1 MATRT
6 ALRTRLQNR
15 LGLGVVSAVEQ
26 DRLDEA
32 LNAGIG
38 RAISDG
44 VPGLAHDVLTGT
56 PFGELALTSVAVT
69 AASSDVVLVG
79 ANPTTTHVMP
89 LDILVVDVGGSESMF
104 LFRDVKDAN
113 EVNIGVVATAS
124 LSGGSDSKIIRRS
137 LPLPSAGQ
145 VISVYRHSTKGGN
158 TRQLVYEPVSALR
171 QPFKTGTPAFFEQRY
186 SRVTDTSFVSLW
198 PAPTDTNQYTVVQT
212 RFGSTFDLTDATD
225 ELQFPEEAID
235 AILERARWAYLVWI
249 GNVGQVDATLSNQA
263 VRDVSD
269 VLKNTSNKSQVF
281 VKE

>member
-69 AASSDVVLVG
+69 ADSSDVVLVG

-89 LDILVVDVGGSESMF
+89 HDILVVDVGGTETKF
-104 LFRDVKDAN
+104 LIRDVKDAN

-137 LPLPSAGQ
+137 LPLPTAGQ

-158 TRQLVYEPVSALR
+158 TRQLVYEPISALR

-186 SRVTDTSFVSLW
+186 SRVTNTSFISLW
-198 PAPTDTNQYTVVQT
+198 PAPDDTNQYTVVQT
-212 RFGSTFDLTDATD
+212 RFGSTLSTDGA

>member
-56 PFGELALTSVAVT
+56 PFGELALTSAAVT
-69 AASSDVVLVG
+69 AGSSDVTLGG
-79 ANPTTTHVMP
+79 ADPTATNVMP
-89 LDILVVDVGGSESMF
+89 HDILVVDVSGTETKF
-104 LFRDVKDAN
+104 LIRDVKDAN
-113 EVNIGVVATAS
+113 EVSIGVVATAS
-124 LSGGSDSKIIRRS
+124 LNGGSDSKIIRRS
-137 LPLPSAGQ
+137 LPLPTAGQ
-145 VISVYRHSTKGGN
+145 VISVYRHSTKGSN

-198 PAPTDTNQYTVVQT
+198 PAPDDTNQYTVVQT
-212 RFGSTFDLTDATD
+212 RFGSTLSTDGA

>member
-69 AASSDVVLVG
+69 ADSSDVVLVG

-89 LDILVVDVGGSESMF
+89 HDILVVDVGGTETKF
-104 LFRDVKDAN
+104 LIRDVKDAN

-124 LSGGSDSKIIRRS
+124 LAGGSDSKIIRRS
-137 LPLPSAGQ
+137 LPLPSPGQ

-198 PAPTDTNQYTVVQT
+198 PAPDDTNQYTVVQT
-212 RFGSTFDLTDATD
+212 RFGSTLSTDGA